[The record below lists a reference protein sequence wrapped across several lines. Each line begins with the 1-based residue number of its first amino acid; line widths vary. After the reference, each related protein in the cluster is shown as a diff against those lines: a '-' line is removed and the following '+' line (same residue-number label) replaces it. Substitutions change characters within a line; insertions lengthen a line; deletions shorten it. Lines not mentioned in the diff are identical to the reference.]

1 MNKKNKI
8 LNLFLIIISCIIIF
22 FIAKSRTV
30 NRMPTYDY
38 NNIVGYTNIGKFNVP
53 IYATVNYTFIDN
65 FYELFLGFGFPT
77 VITALITTIISF
89 LVHKFIIKQNLKTKN
104 YIALF
109 FVILI
114 VNILAYRIG
123 IPVVS

>member
-38 NNIVGYTNIGKFNVP
+38 NNIVGYTNIGKINVP

-89 LVHKFIIKQNLKTKN
+89 LVHKFIIKQNLKNQN

-114 VNILAYRIG
+114 LNILAYRIG

>member
-38 NNIVGYTNIGKFNVP
+38 NNIVGYTNIGKINVP

-77 VITALITTIISF
+77 VIAALITTIISF

-104 YIALF
+104 YIVLF

-123 IPVVS
+123 ITVVS